1 MVILLVILEEKKFIS
16 NLYKFMSNFA
26 DISEAPCINQTS
38 LNIKKLIKK
47 LPNSN
52 HFLYSNN
59 QKTREKEDTPF
70 NCI

>member
-1 MVILLVILEEKKFIS
+1 
-16 NLYKFMSNFA
+16 MSNFA